1 MTEKNVKKVSKKKI
15 IFVELD
21 EEITSLF
28 ERIEQLPYQE
38 IYLVVPKRA
47 VLLQSIVNLKI
58 LKQKLADLDKSM
70 ALITKD
76 TAGMKL
82 AHQAEIKVF
91 DHWDI
96 DSSTKKGKEANPD
109 AALLAPVSA
118 TSNEVDDL
126 NPSRLPQK
134 KSSIFEVVRNLR
146 GQEKGFSLRS
156 YLQDRKKNR
165 LKKEAFQIYLPGG
178 IKRFITG
185 LALASIALF
194 FLIAYVVLPGAT
206 LYIEPASNVI
216 TKGVNINLTLSPS
229 TPRELKVYP
238 LETTVELTIT
248 HPASGILSEGAN
260 SSGEIT
266 ILNESD
272 IDWPLVVN
280 TRFQTDEGIIFRIQD
295 SVTVPSGTPES
306 PGSAVAMVLADIV
319 DANGVPVGERG
330 NIGPSQFFLPGLR
343 EDSRGELYGENY
355 TDFTGGESIVSAIVS
370 EDDIVAAREKLEA
383 QLNEKVLSSLR
394 KENLGEAN
402 KQNLNLNLLEDS
414 DTLVYGLA
422 EIDMPFELIGKEMED
437 FEITGSIT
445 LSGVAYDNDA
455 ILAILKTEIVTVET
469 PGKQLIRIEED
480 SISINVL
487 EADNV
492 RLNYKFTAQIQ
503 GVEEYEI
510 DPELEGGSKLSKK
523 IKEHIAGKSIEEA
536 ERYVQNLPEVNQVEL
551 KIWPAWSP
559 TIPTLPENIKIRS
572 LSKEDGIELE
582 E

>member
-1 MTEKNVKKVSKKKI
+1 MPDKKIKKVSKKKI

-28 ERIEQLPYQE
+28 ERIEPLPYKE

-58 LKQKLADLDKSM
+58 LKQKLSDIDKEM
-70 ALITKD
+70 AMITKD

-82 AHQAEIKVF
+82 AHQAEIKIF

-96 DSSTKKGKEANPD
+96 ESANKKGKEKDPD
-109 AALLAPVSA
+109 ATLLAPVSA
-118 TSNEVDDL
+118 TSNDISDR

-178 IKRFITG
+178 TKRFITG

-206 LYIEPASNVI
+206 LYIEPASNVV

-229 TPRELKVYP
+229 TPRELKAYP
-238 LETTVELTIT
+238 VETEVDLTIT

-272 IDWPLVVN
+272 IDWPLVAN
-280 TRFQTDEGIIFRIQD
+280 TRFQTDDDIVFRIQE
-295 SVTVPSGTPES
+295 SVTIPSGTPES
-306 PGSAVAMVLADIV
+306 PGSAVAFAVADTI

-330 NIGPSQFFLPGLR
+330 NIEPSKFFLPGLR
-343 EDSRGELYGENY
+343 EDSRTELYGESY
-355 TDFTGGESIVSAIVS
+355 ADFTGGESLISAIVS

-394 KENLGEAN
+394 KETLGEAN
-402 KQNLNLNLLEDS
+402 KQNLNLSLLEDT
-414 DTLVYGLA
+414 DALVYGLP
-422 EIDMPFELIGKEMED
+422 EIDMPFELIGQEMED
-437 FEITGSIT
+437 FEISGTIT

-455 ILAILKTEIVTVET
+455 IIAILKTEIVTVET

-480 SISINVL
+480 SVNINVL

-492 RLNYKFTAQIQ
+492 RLDYKFTAQIQ

-510 DPELEGGSKLSKK
+510 DPDLEGGNKLNKK

-536 ERYVQNLPEVNQVEL
+536 ERYVQNLPEVNSVDL

-582 E
+582 D